1 MPNLKIF
8 WVIVGISAV
17 MVLGLEWLPSLLE
30 APAPYPQPQD
40 ASAQTRVGLGIISYF
55 VALSVLI
62 YIKILL
68 QRPKK

>member
-8 WVIVGISAV
+8 WVIVGISGV
-17 MVLGLEWLPSLLE
+17 LVLGLEWLPSFFE
-30 APAPYPQPQD
+30 VPTPYPQPQD
-40 ASAQTRVGLGIISYF
+40 ASAQTRIGLGIISYF

-68 QRPKK
+68 QRPKQ

>member
-1 MPNLKIF
+1 MPNHKIF

-17 MVLGLEWLPSLLE
+17 MVLGLEWLPSLFE
-30 APAPYPQPQD
+30 VRAPYPQPQD

-55 VALSVLI
+55 VVLSVLI

-68 QRPKK
+68 QRPKQ

>member
-8 WVIVGISAV
+8 WTIVGISAV
-17 MVLGLEWLPSLLE
+17 LALGLEWLPTFFTT
-30 APAPYPQPQD
+30 PAPYPQPQD

-55 VALSVLI
+55 VLLSVLI

-68 QRPKK
+68 QRPRQ